1 MAQIELKTLIDITNT
16 DVRRP
21 NQGTQVEADQYRNWI
36 TLKQCIELR
45 SLVEFD
51 HYPIVET
58 VDVKDLEFG
67 TAYKGKQAVWTFRFY
82 PDQAGAF
89 ATEDNELGLLLDAID
104 KVPVIKNLTETI
116 NTDRSIF
123 DLNDTKF
130 KNTTVRLI

>member
-21 NQGTQVEADQYRNWI
+21 NQGTQIEADQYRNWV

-51 HYPIVET
+51 HYPTVET

-67 TAYKGKQAVWTFRFY
+67 TAYTGKQAVWTFRFY

-89 ATEDNELGLLLDAID
+89 ATEDSELGLLLNAID

-130 KNTTVRLI
+130 KNTIVRLI

>member
-21 NQGTQVEADQYRNWI
+21 NQGTQIEADQYRNWV

-51 HYPIVET
+51 HYPTVET
-58 VDVKDLEFG
+58 IDVKDLEFG
-67 TAYKGKQAVWTFRFY
+67 TAYNGKQAVWTFRFY

-89 ATEDNELGLLLDAID
+89 ATEDSELGLLLNAID

-130 KNTTVRLI
+130 KNTIVRLI

>member
-21 NQGTQVEADQYRNWI
+21 NQGTQIEADQYRNWV

-51 HYPIVET
+51 HYPTVET

-67 TAYKGKQAVWTFRFY
+67 TTYKGKQAVWTFRFY

-89 ATEDNELGLLLDAID
+89 ATEDNELGLLLNAID

-130 KNTTVRLI
+130 KNTIVRLI